1 MALILVDIQNDFL
14 EGGSLAVP
22 NASNILPTVHKLIDK
37 ADFIVAT
44 QVKNRFDFFFL
55 SVVCYLSFY
64 FLTKEKRK
72 IGLAPSKSCQ
82 FCSKSSRQTTF
93 R

>member
-44 QVKNRFDFFFL
+44 QVEKNEIQKIFFSLSIVLLSIIFL
-55 SVVCYLSFY
+55 FN
-64 FLTKEKRK
+64 
-72 IGLAPSKSCQ
+72 
-82 FCSKSSRQTTF
+82 
-93 R
+93 